1 MSSNGKGSARRP
13 AAIKRAMWDLN
24 YEQTFQKKEKR
35 AARQREKIAR
45 KTGQS
50 IPPRY
55 AGYNW
60 IEDEGCWK

>member
-1 MSSNGKGSARRP
+1 MNGKGDKRRP
-13 AAIKRAMWDLN
+13 CFVNLETVSRN
-24 YEQTFQKKEKR
+24 YEETFKRKEKR
-35 AARQREKIAR
+35 AARQRAEIAR

-50 IPPRY
+50 ISPRF